1 MRPSTSIRRNAYSIR
16 CLTWRPVAIWALA
29 ALLTAAVFAA
39 PLDGSN
45 RAHAQDSFDNDDEG
59 FEVGERYYNLGV
71 RYTKFKGYTKA
82 LNFYKKA
89 LPYMNEE
96 AGLYYNMVGVVEAL
110 GKSSQIYLYAGAFLR
125 IEPDG
130 PDSREVNYKY
140 LKAGSTLKAS
150 RRAPADVRFDI
161 DPKGVPLFVNMI
173 PVGLSGGPPVSLP
186 PGSYTVTGTLD
197 DHHPFEK
204 VIRVSPRTSMT
215 VPGAFEKI
223 KYYGHLQVK
232 VYEAPCAWPCTALQA
247 ALNQD
252 DKEKSGL
259 AEAKD
264 VRVYVNDTQVGKTPM
279 DKLKLLSDRY
289 LVRFER
295 KGWDDW
301 SRYITIPRNSVFEL
315 QPILEKTPSE

>member
-1 MRPSTSIRRNAYSIR
+1 MRPSTTKRWKSRTFGHLAGRLCTS
-16 CLTWRPVAIWALA
+16 WALV
-29 ALLTAAVFAA
+29 LLWTAAGILT
-39 PLDGSN
+39 PQIGSQE
-45 RAHAQDSFDNDDEG
+45 AHAQDSFDDDDG
-59 FEVGERYYNLGV
+59 SFEAGERFYNLGV

-82 LNFYKKA
+82 LAFYRKA
-89 LPYMNEE
+89 LPFMNEDP
-96 AGLYYNMVGVVEAL
+96 GLYFNMVGVVEAL

-125 IEPDG
+125 LEPDG

-140 LKAGSTLKAS
+140 IRAGSTLKAS

-161 DPKGVPLFVNMI
+161 EPKGVPLYVNMI
-173 PVGLSGGPPVSLP
+173 PVGESGGPPVSLP

-204 VIRVSPRTSMT
+204 TIRVSPRTPMT

-232 VYEAPCAWPCTALQA
+232 VFEAPCAWPCTALQA
-247 ALNQD
+247 AVNQD

-259 AEAKD
+259 EVAKG
-264 VRVYVNDTQVGKTPM
+264 VKVFVNDTQVGKTPM
-279 DKLKLLSDRY
+279 DKLKLLADRY

-295 KGWDDW
+295 KGWDSW
-301 SRYITIPRNSVFEL
+301 SRYVTIPRNSTFEL
-315 QPILEKTPSE
+315 HPILEKTPSE